1 MCYIIYIQIYLYKDL
16 FLIILIL
23 FDLDYI
29 LVSYYFKANILT
41 YWKYNTFV

>member
-29 LVSYYFKANILT
+29 LVSYYFNILT